1 MGKEPEAFLHS
12 GDRLIRL
19 SKPRLAP
26 EDEVALRFAQVIENL
41 GISYVVVAGYVAI
54 LFGRGRRSDDVDFIL
69 EEISEDA
76 FVELCRLAGKEGF
89 SLMQGDVASVES
101 LRRMYRDYLREGY
114 GLRFMYK
121 DIVIPNVEVKM
132 ASTAFHRHALT
143 NHIKVVLNERYT
155 LRVSPLELQIAY
167 KLYLGSDKDV
177 SDAVFMYT
185 LFKEHLNP
193 GELNRWCRELAVD
206 CSILGGI

>member
-1 MGKEPEAFLHS
+1 M
-12 GDRLIRL
+12 
-19 SKPRLAP
+19 
-26 EDEVALRFAQVIENL
+26 

-54 LFGRGRRSDDVDFIL
+54 LFGRGRRSDDVGFIL
-69 EEISEDA
+69 EEVSENA
-76 FVELCRLAGKEGF
+76 FVKLSQLAGKEGF
-89 SLMQGDVASVES
+89 SLMQGDIASIKS
-101 LRRMYRDYLREGY
+101 LRKMYRDYLREGY

-121 DIVIPNVEVKM
+121 DIVIPNVEVKI

-177 SDAVFMYT
+177 SDAVFIYT

-193 GELNRWCRELAVD
+193 KELNQWCRELVVD
-206 CSILGGI
+206 CSILGGT